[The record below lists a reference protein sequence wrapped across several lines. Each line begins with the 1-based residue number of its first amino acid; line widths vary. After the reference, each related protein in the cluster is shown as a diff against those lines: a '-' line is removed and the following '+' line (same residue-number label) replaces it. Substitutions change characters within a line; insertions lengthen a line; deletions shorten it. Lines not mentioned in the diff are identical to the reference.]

1 MPTKRKSKARGK
13 PPGPLPIG
21 ERIKATIRE
30 REMSAYAVAKAAGI
44 NPAIVLRFL
53 SGERSI
59 NLATAEKMAEALDLE
74 LTARPPKG
82 E

>member
-1 MPTKRKSKARGK
+1 MPSKPKNK
-13 PPGPLPIG
+13 PPPKPLSIG

-30 REMSAYAVAKAAGI
+30 RELSAYAVAKAAGI
-44 NPAIVLRFL
+44 DTSIVLRFL
-53 SGERSI
+53 SGERGI
-59 NLATAEKMAEALDLE
+59 NLDTAEKMAEALDLE